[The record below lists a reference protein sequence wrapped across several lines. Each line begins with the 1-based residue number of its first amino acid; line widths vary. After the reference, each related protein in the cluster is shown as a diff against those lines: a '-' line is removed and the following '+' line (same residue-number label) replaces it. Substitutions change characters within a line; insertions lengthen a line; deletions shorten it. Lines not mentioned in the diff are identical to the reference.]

1 MLRQGTTTQNVPG
14 RLGQQQ
20 ADGVD
25 ELGFP
30 LLEQRDLRR
39 GGAQLGGGVRHVEIG
54 GHPARRTLLKVQLDD
69 ALQADEMFRV
79 LMGEKVEPR
88 RDFIQK
94 HALEV
99 KEIDYHGA

>member
-1 MLRQGTTTQNVPG
+1 MARNYGTPRSIPET
-14 RLGQQQ
+14 
-20 ADGVD
+20 
-25 ELGFP
+25 
-30 LLEQRDLRR
+30 
-39 GGAQLGGGVRHVEIG
+39 
-54 GHPARRTLLKVQLDD
+54 RTLLKVNAED
-69 ALQADEMFRV
+69 ALQADEMFRI